1 MSKLPVHSSRLKVL
15 AMAAMLATLSN
26 GAAHA
31 AVDATVTSMAATGYY
46 KLGSDAP
53 VSLLD
58 AAPPSAST
66 YVDVLSFPG
75 SGGNS
80 AGLHSYG
87 DTTGNFGSRSSGG
100 GIYDVTG
107 GYSIGL
113 HIANNGATAQR
124 VNFGFHITPGYIQN
138 GLIGFDTGQYVES
151 GISFNIQQNTG
162 SGFGSIWS
170 TSGSLA
176 SNSGGTIFT
185 KLQSDPS
192 INLFSGSGPSRT
204 VDGKT
209 FSLDLG
215 VLNAGASMDLMYDI
229 HSYAKGN
236 ALNGIVTQVPEQIIH
251 VPGQWVEFCS
261 DGYGDGYGGNYG
273 GRVCVPGFNEPY
285 DITVPGY
292 STFAGQTGTS
302 QASSGDPFN
311 IDSYDGSAYH
321 NFGDKSVLP
330 PGVVVGISAVPE
342 PATYGLMAL
351 GLLLVGGA
359 ARRRQRAG

>member
-1 MSKLPVHSSRLKVL
+1 MAKLPVHSSRLQVL
-15 AMAAMLATLSN
+15 ALAAMLATLSS

-31 AVDATVTSMAATGYY
+31 VDVTVTSMAATGYY
-46 KLGSDAP
+46 KLGADTA
-53 VSLLD
+53 VNLLD
-58 AAPPSAST
+58 ENTAPSLFSS
-66 YVDVLSFPG
+66 VDVLEFTS

-100 GIYDVTG
+100 GVYDVTG

-113 HIANNGATAQR
+113 HIANNGANAQR
-124 VNFGFHITPGYIQN
+124 INFGFHITPGYIQN
-138 GLIGFDTGQYVES
+138 GLIGFGTGKFVEA

-170 TSGSLA
+170 TSGSLL
-176 SNSGGTIFT
+176 SNAGGTTFT
-185 KLQSDPS
+185 MLQSDSS
-192 INLFSGSGPSRT
+192 INLFSGSGPNRT

-209 FSLDLG
+209 FTLDLG
-215 VLNAGASMDLMYDI
+215 VLNAGSSMDLMYDI
-229 HSYAKGN
+229 RSYAKGD
-236 ALNGIVTQVPEQIIH
+236 ALNGIVTTVPEQIIH
-251 VPGQWVEFCS
+251 VPEQWVDYCS
-261 DGYGDGYGGNYG
+261 GGYGDGYGGGYG
-273 GRVCVPGFNEPY
+273 GGVCLPQLSPAHDVVIPAY
-285 DITVPGY
+285 D
-292 STFAGQTGTS
+292 TFEGQTGTS

-321 NFGDKSVLP
+321 NYGEKSGLP

-359 ARRRQRAG
+359 ARRRQRGG

>member
-1 MSKLPVHSSRLKVL
+1 MPKLPIHSSRLNVVAL
-15 AMAAMLATLSN
+15 AAMLAALSS

-31 AVDATVTSMAATGYY
+31 LNVTVTSMAATGYY
-46 KLGSDAP
+46 KLGGDTAI
-53 VSLLD
+53 SLLD
-58 AAPPSAST
+58 AVPPNQASS
-66 YVDVLSFPG
+66 VDVLDFPY
-75 SGGNS
+75 SGGSS

-113 HIANNGATAQR
+113 RIANNGATAQR

-138 GLIGFDTGQYVES
+138 GLIGFGVGQFVEA

-162 SGFGSIWS
+162 SGFGAIWS
-170 TSGSLA
+170 TSGSLV
-176 SNSGGTIFT
+176 SNAGGTTFT
-185 KLQSDPS
+185 KLQSDSS

-215 VLNAGASMDLMYDI
+215 VLNAGASMDLTYDI
-229 HSYAKGN
+229 RSFAKGN
-236 ALNGIVTQVPEQIIH
+236 ALNGTVTTVPAQIIH
-251 VPGQWVEFCS
+251 VPEQWVDYCS
-261 DGYGDGYGGNYG
+261 GGYGDGYGGGYG
-273 GRVCVPGFNEPY
+273 GDVCLPQLIPAYVHEIPAY
-285 DITVPGY
+285 D
-292 STFAGQTGTS
+292 TFEGQTGTS
-302 QASSGDPFN
+302 QASSGDPFD
-311 IDSYDGSAYH
+311 ISSDDGSAYSI
-321 NFGDKSVLP
+321 GPKSGLP
-330 PGVVVGISAVPE
+330 PGLVLGVTAVPE

-359 ARRRQRAG
+359 VRRRQRAG